1 MNRWG
6 FKCRCLR
13 FPCARV
19 RGSVSGEEG
28 SKFFRTL
35 PLLLVLQSLHLS
47 VGQPKLMDLS
57 ADRQTARCQLCSA
70 WPDYE
75 TQLISSPSTPK
86 IDAGQLDCVL
96 ASVCVCVFW
105 PCMVICP
112 FSVYVTICPL
122 FPLLTTKINKLSY
135 KRKQDR
141 VLTWRNV
148 PRTLIPETPFPQI
161 MGIENIARKKVEF
174 EVVRKYSSL
183 LCGEEWQDIRA
194 G

>member
-1 MNRWG
+1 MG
-6 FKCRCLR
+6 GLKCRCLR

-28 SKFFRTL
+28 NKFFRAL
-35 PLLLVLQSLHLS
+35 PLLLVPHSLHLS
-47 VGQPKLMDLS
+47 IGQPELMDLS

-70 WPDYE
+70 RPDYE

-86 IDAGQLDCVL
+86 IDGGQLDCVL
-96 ASVCVCVFW
+96 ASVCVCVCVFW

-122 FPLLTTKINKLSY
+122 FPLLISRINKLSY

-141 VLTWRNV
+141 VPTRRNV

-161 MGIENIARKKVEF
+161 PPWELKI
-174 EVVRKYSSL
+174 
-183 LCGEEWQDIRA
+183 
-194 G
+194 